1 MHIVLAEIVDDCSFD
16 DAGNVVPR
24 PGAVPKSTAGS
35 TEDTVAS
42 LDEHEGNKSA
52 RFRGIKKRGEHAERR
67 AKGAGVSIM
76 SIGRKHR
83 RLWVV
88 LIRWRRRTSA
98 T

>member
-42 LDEHEGNKSA
+42 LDEQEGNKSA
-52 RFRGIKKRGEHAERR
+52 RFRGI
-67 AKGAGVSIM
+67 
-76 SIGRKHR
+76 
-83 RLWVV
+83 
-88 LIRWRRRTSA
+88 
-98 T
+98 

>member
-16 DAGNVVPR
+16 DAGDVVPR

-42 LDEHEGNKSA
+42 LDEHESNKSA
-52 RFRGIKKRGEHAERR
+52 RFRGIKKRGDHAERR
-67 AKGAGVSIM
+67 ATGAGVNIM
-76 SIGRKHR
+76 PIGRKHR

>member
-52 RFRGIKKRGEHAERR
+52 RFRGIKKREDHADWR
-67 AKGAGVSIM
+67 ATGVGVNIM
-76 SIGRKHR
+76 PIGRKHR